1 MKFCLALNSYRNRR
15 ALNVKNQ
22 TNQDTTLAA
31 LTSYWKDRAKSY
43 SAQNIAEMND
53 WRREAWRKL
62 ILSYAP
68 EKEVLRV
75 LDIGTGPGFFAIN
88 LALAGHEVT
97 AVDVTEEMLQYA
109 KSNAKS
115 YGAKVDFVLHRGES
129 LPFTEES
136 FDLIVNRNVIWNLEY
151 PKQAL
156 TEWKRVLAPSGRMV
170 YFDANWYLYL
180 YDEALCA
187 RKKEAEKEFR
197 ARHPIHNFAGD
208 LPRTRMLELEQ
219 TAYALPLSKEKRPEW
234 DKKVL
239 EELGLKLV
247 EVLEDAGFGVQDPL
261 DRERDSQNPLFMICA
276 EKPEADNRVS
286 KR

>member
-1 MKFCLALNSYRNRR
+1 MQ
-15 ALNVKNQ
+15 NQ
-22 TNQDTTLAA
+22 NDPNTVLDA
-31 LTSYWKDRAKSY
+31 LTSYWTDRAKSY

-62 ILSYAP
+62 ILSHAP
-68 EKEVLRV
+68 QKAVLRV

-97 AVDVTEEMLQYA
+97 AVDVTEEMLEYA
-109 KSNAKS
+109 KANAES

-129 LPFTEES
+129 LPFADGS

-151 PKQAL
+151 PKEAL
-156 TEWKRVLAPSGRMV
+156 AEWNRVLAPGGRMV

-180 YDEALCA
+180 YDEELRA
-187 RKKEAEKEFR
+187 RKKAAEKEFR

-219 TAYALPLSKEKRPEW
+219 TAYALPLSREKRPEW

-239 EELGLKLV
+239 EELSLQLI
-247 EVLEDAGFGVQDPL
+247 EVLENVGAGVQDPL

-276 EKPEADNRVS
+276 EKGS
-286 KR
+286 QH